1 MFRRDISERPH
12 WRELAKK
19 YGFGFHSMYDAPYW
33 DETAYYQFNL
43 KQIEEDLEKPTED
56 IHQMCLDVVEKVVR
70 DDALLQRFGIPE
82 SMWDLVA
89 DSWRRRDPSLYA
101 RLDFAYDGVNP
112 AKLYENNA
120 DTPTSLFETG
130 FWQWVWLED
139 VVDSGRIHRSADQF
153 NILQDFIIQRFAD
166 LARRQPGQTLHFSC
180 CKDTEEDRATVQY
193 LEDCAIEAGLHTA
206 FVFVEDIGINTHG
219 EFIDLTNRPIRWMF
233 KLYPW
238 EFMFDEEY
246 ATHLKTSTV
255 NWLEPMWKSV
265 LSNKAL
271 LPMLWQMQPN
281 HPNLLPAYFA
291 DDPKASS
298 LTDYVIKPLFSREGA
313 NIEIIRDGKSFVK
326 TDGPYASTQAIV
338 QQYQPLPKF
347 GDSYTLIGSWLVND
361 RAAGISIREDAS
373 LITQDVARY
382 IPHIIL

>member
-1 MFRRDISERPH
+1 MFRRDISERPN
-12 WRELAKK
+12 WRALAKK
-19 YGFGFHSMYDAPYW
+19 YGFGFHTMYGEPYW

-43 KQIEEDLEKPTED
+43 KQIEDDLEKPTEE
-56 IHQMCLDVVEKVVR
+56 IHQMCLDVVDRVVR
-70 DDALLQRFGIPE
+70 DEVLLHRFGIPE
-82 SMWDLVA
+82 AMWDLVRQ
-89 DSWRRRDPSLYA
+89 SWQRKDPSLYA

-139 VVDSGRIHRSADQF
+139 VVDSGRIHQGADQF
-153 NILQDFIIQRFAD
+153 NILQDYILARFAE
-166 LARRQPGQTLHFSC
+166 LSRRQPGQRLYFSC

-193 LEDCAIEAGLHTA
+193 LEDCAKEAGLSTG
-206 FVFVEDIGINTHG
+206 FVYVEDIGLNDRG
-219 EFIDLTNRPIRWMF
+219 EFVDASGREIRWMF

-238 EFMFDEEY
+238 EFMFGEEY
-246 ATHLKTSTV
+246 AQHLGSATI

-271 LPMLWQMQPN
+271 LPMLWKRHPN
-281 HPNLLPAYFA
+281 HPNLLAAYFA
-291 DDPKASS
+291 DDANASR
-298 LTDYVIKPLFSREGA
+298 LENYVIKPLFSREGA
-313 NIEIIRDGKSFVK
+313 NIKVVRGGKTQFK
-326 TDGPYASTQAIV
+326 TDGPYNEHQAII

-347 GDSYTLIGSWLVND
+347 GDNYTLIGSWLVND

-373 LITQDVARY
+373 LITQDLARY
-382 IPHIIL
+382 LPHIIL

>member
-1 MFRRDISERPH
+1 M
-12 WRELAKK
+12 
-19 YGFGFHSMYDAPYW
+19 YGEPYW

-43 KQIEEDLEKPTED
+43 QQIEEDLEKPTEE
-56 IHQMCLDVVEKVVR
+56 IHQMCLDVVERVTR
-70 DDALLQRFGIPE
+70 SDELLTKFGIPE
-82 SMWDLVA
+82 AMWDLVA
-89 DSWRRRDPSLYA
+89 GSWRRRDPSLYA
-101 RLDFAYDGVNP
+101 RLDFTYDGVNP

-139 VVDSGRIHRSADQF
+139 VVNSGRIHQSADQF
-153 NILQDFIIQRFAD
+153 NILQDYIMERFAE
-166 LARRQPGQTLHFSC
+166 LAKRQPGQTLYFSC

-193 LEDCAIEAGLHTA
+193 LEDCAKEAGLHTG
-206 FVFVEDIGINTHG
+206 FVYVEDIGVNDAG
-219 EFIDLTNRPIRWMF
+219 QFVDMKGRVIRWMF

-238 EFMFDEEY
+238 EFIFDEEY
-246 ATHLKTSTV
+246 AQFLSSATI

-271 LPMLWQMQPN
+271 LPMLWKLHPN

-298 LTDYVIKPLFSREGA
+298 LSDYVVKPLFSREGA
-313 NIEIIRDGKSFVK
+313 NIEVIRNGASTFK
-326 TDGPYASTQAIV
+326 TDGPYDLSQAIV

-347 GDSYTLIGSWLVND
+347 GNNFTLIGSWLVND

-373 LITQDVARY
+373 LVTQDLARY
-382 IPHIIL
+382 LPHVIL